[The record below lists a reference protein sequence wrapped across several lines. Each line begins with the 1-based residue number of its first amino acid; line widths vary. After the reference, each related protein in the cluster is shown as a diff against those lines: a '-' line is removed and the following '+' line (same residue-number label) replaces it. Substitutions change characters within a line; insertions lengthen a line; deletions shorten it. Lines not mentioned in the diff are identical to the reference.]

1 MIWLYLLYKATIR
14 CESVDMPKTF
24 FCRNCDTFA
33 SVCVEQSNP
42 IQFSCGCVVPDIKER
57 VSTPRSK
64 QANVSWEQAIENIVV
79 HIHQQKENANHV
91 GLVVDDATFRRG
103 HDWMRSLVFAVQIGT
118 TSFFTPQCRYDA
130 PRLLVTEWMIG
141 HAAPLLSDLG
151 RAHYILHVGSNPLEA
166 GWGILQPDH
175 HYAEDIE
182 HSRKTKK
189 TKYVAMHPHNT
200 KSSVT
205 HDDFLQIRPGTEAFL
220 FLGML
225 HVIIQ
230 SGWYDAQFVEKYT
243 NGITEL
249 QELLLPFSVE
259 RCAQICG
266 ISEVELSGTALKW
279 SRSAMGLIH
288 PNPGCFSNEHATL
301 GAWAWLC
308 LHAVTAN
315 ILRPGALYESLGA
328 IDIMPF
334 LSMVHTSSAPKNTVG
349 GQPLLIMQNMS
360 SQLLE
365 MIEKKEIKVLIVAAE
380 ELFFPQKDRL
390 YNALGQL
397 ELLVVISTRE
407 TELTRIADIVL
418 PRTTVWEEDD
428 ILVHR
433 NTTMPFRSVPVIKA
447 QHPITN
453 DSKALWSILE
463 TIQQGLSKK
472 QSIFGTMFSS
482 FSEKTDWGR
491 KNRMLA
497 MTLQQASVEKWIHRT
512 WEFLHETPLQE
523 GYNDLGDSNRASWR
537 PQNDRIVLVPR
548 QITEILR
555 GFQFPTISAEYPLF
569 LQTGDYVQEQYRN
582 ESNSVVIHMHSSLG
596 KTEGSVVELHSPYGK
611 IDATV
616 HNDDTV
622 RTDSVVCSFWKYPQI
637 LNLVPSKTD
646 PYTGTPILNGVVC
659 RIG

>member
-1 MIWLYLLYKATIR
+1 
-14 CESVDMPKTF
+14 MPNTF

-33 SVCVEQSNP
+33 SVCIEQSNP
-42 IQFSCGCVVPDIKER
+42 MQFSCGCVVPDITER
-57 VSTPRSK
+57 VDTPRRKQSK
-64 QANVSWEQAIENIVV
+64 ITWEQAIESIVLQMQ
-79 HIHQQKENANHV
+79 QQKENMNRV
-91 GLVVDDATFRRG
+91 GLLVDDATFRRG
-103 HDWMRSLVFAVQIGT
+103 HDWMRSVVFALQMGT

-141 HAAPLLSDLG
+141 HATPLLSDLG
-151 RAHYILHVGSNPLEA
+151 RAHYILHVGSNPLDA

-175 HYAEDIE
+175 HYAQDIE

-189 TKYVAMHPHNT
+189 TKYVGIHPQNT
-200 KSSVT
+200 TSSVT
-205 HDDFLQIRPGTEAFL
+205 HDDFLQIRPGTETFL

-225 HVIIQ
+225 HVIVY

-243 NGITEL
+243 RGITEL
-249 QELLLPFSVE
+249 QELLRPFSVE
-259 RCAQICG
+259 HCAQICG

-279 SRSAMGLIH
+279 SRSAMGVIH
-288 PNPGCFSNEHATL
+288 PSPGCFSNEYATL

-334 LSMVHTSSAPKNTVG
+334 LSMVQTAAAPKNTVG

-365 MIEKKEIKVLIVAAE
+365 MIEKKEIQVLIVAAE

-390 YNALGQL
+390 YKALGQL
-397 ELLVVISTRE
+397 ELLVVISTKE
-407 TELTRIADIVL
+407 TALTEMADIVL
-418 PRTTVWEEDD
+418 PRTTIWEEDD

-433 NTTMPFRSVPVIKA
+433 NTTMPFRSVPLIKA
-447 QHPITN
+447 QHSIIN
-453 DSKALWSILE
+453 DSKPLWSILE
-463 TIQQGLSKK
+463 TIQQSLSKK
-472 QSIFGTMFSS
+472 QSMFGAFFASV
-482 FSEKTDWGR
+482 SEKTDWGR

-497 MTLQQASVEKWIHRT
+497 MTLQHASMEKWIHRT

-537 PQNDRIVLVPR
+537 PQNDRITLVPG

-555 GFQFPTISAEYPLF
+555 QFQFSTFSTEYPLF
-569 LQTGDYVQEQYRN
+569 LQTGDYVQEQKRGKN
-582 ESNSVVIHMHSSLG
+582 TPVVIQVHSSLG
-596 KTEGSVVELHSPYGK
+596 KTEGSIVQIQSPYGK
-611 IDATV
+611 VDATV

-622 RTDSVVCSFWKYPQI
+622 RADSVVCSFWKYPAI